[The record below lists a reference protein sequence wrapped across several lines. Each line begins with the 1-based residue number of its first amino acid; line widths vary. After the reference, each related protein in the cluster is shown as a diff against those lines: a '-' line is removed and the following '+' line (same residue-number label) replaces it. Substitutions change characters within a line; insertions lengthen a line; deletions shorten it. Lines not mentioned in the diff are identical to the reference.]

1 MVKRGQRVLGCPKS
15 RSVFFRKISRK
26 KLEKISFK
34 KLYLSRFERIEI
46 YVSIFSPIPNHF
58 RMNEHSIIQRLFNA
72 KDSLTATIQKILDLN
87 RQLKSLRKSKEEVAD
102 QAIKQE
108 LKLLNKVADHQA
120 KIVQLYEYRLKRA
133 SN

>member
-1 MVKRGQRVLGCPKS
+1 
-15 RSVFFRKISRK
+15 
-26 KLEKISFK
+26 
-34 KLYLSRFERIEI
+34 
-46 YVSIFSPIPNHF
+46 
-58 RMNEHSIIQRLFNA
+58 MNEHSVIQRLFNA

-87 RQLKSLRKSKEEVAD
+87 RQLKSLRKSKEEVAGD

-120 KIVQLYEYRLKRA
+120 KIVQLYEYRLKKA